1 MEARYRRVKWACYT
15 ASLSMSVVSNLS
27 PLLFLTF
34 HSRYGISYT
43 HLGLLV
49 LINFVTQ
56 LGVDLIFSFFSHKIN
71 MAKAVKLTPILTA
84 IGLLLFALAP
94 VLFEQAVY
102 AGLVLGTVI
111 FSASGG
117 FVEVLLSPVI
127 AAIPADDPD
136 REMSKLHSVF
146 AWGTVGVVLISS
158 AYLYF
163 VGTAH
168 WQWLALAW
176 SVIPILSIV
185 LFLGASIPHMDTPER
200 ASGIVAHLKN
210 RTFWFMIVAIFL
222 GGAAEC
228 TMAQWASSY
237 VESALGLPKLVGDV
251 FGVALFGFALGL
263 GRTLYAKHGKQ
274 IETFLMIGSIATTA
288 CYLCATLVPVPLVGL
303 LACGF
308 TGFCVSMLWPGTVI
322 AATDRIPTGGV
333 FLFAMLAAG
342 GDLGASVGPQLIG
355 SITDAAM
362 LNPRLL
368 AMAERLAISP
378 EQLGMKL
385 GMLIATAFPLVA
397 TVLYTKLWRAKRAE
411 KKERA

>member
-1 MEARYRRVKWACYT
+1 MQTRYARIKWACYT
-15 ASLSMSVVSNLS
+15 ASLSMSVVANLS

-34 HSRYGISYT
+34 RTLYGISYT
-43 HLGLLV
+43 LLGLLV

-56 LGVDLIFSFFSHKIN
+56 LFVDLMFSFFSHKIN

-84 IGLLLFALAP
+84 AGLLVYALAP
-94 VLFEQAVY
+94 VLFSHHVY
-102 AGLVLGTVI
+102 IGLVLGTVI

-158 AYLYF
+158 AVLF
-163 VGTAH
+163 LVGTAS

-176 SVIPILSIV
+176 AILPTVSIF
-185 LFLGASIPHMDTPER
+185 LFVGAEIPHMDTPER
-200 ASGIVAHLKN
+200 AAGIVAHLK
-210 RTFWFMIVAIFL
+210 RPMLWLMLLAIFL
-222 GGAAEC
+222 AGAAEC

-237 VESALGLPKLVGDV
+237 VEEALGLPKLVGDV
-251 FGVALFGFALGL
+251 FGVALFAFALGL
-263 GRTLYAKHGKQ
+263 GRTLYAKRGKH
-274 IETFLMIGSIATTA
+274 IESILMLGSIGASV
-288 CYLCATLVPVPLVGL
+288 CYLCAALVPIPLVGL
-303 LACGF
+303 LACAL
-308 TGFCVSMLWPGTVI
+308 TGFCTSMLWPGTVI

-355 SITDAAM
+355 SITDAAIAS
-362 LNPRLL
+362 PRLL
-368 AMAERLAISP
+368 SAAQRLAVSP

-385 GMLIATAFPLVA
+385 GMLIAAAFPLAA
-397 TVLYTKLWRAKRAE
+397 TALFTCLW
-411 KKERA
+411 KKKK